1 MASLVGSRVERKEDK
16 RFLTGKGRYTA
27 DINIAN
33 QTFAY
38 FVRSPHARAK
48 INKIDISKA
57 LEAPGVV
64 DILTGEHIAK
74 DKIGGLIAGWAIR
87 NEDGSEMKC
96 PANPPLAKDNVN
108 FVGDP
113 IAVVFA
119 ETLDEAKNAAELVKI
134 DYKVLNAVAGTQGI
148 KPPTNVYDNGG
159 SNGIQNPRF
168 FYDVRGQLADFAGD
182 SISGILGGG

>member
-27 DINIAN
+27 DINLAN
-33 QTFAY
+33 QTYAI

-48 INKIDISKA
+48 IKKIDISKA
-57 LEAPGVV
+57 LKSSGVV

-87 NEDGSEMKC
+87 SEDGSEMKC
-96 PANPPLAKDNVN
+96 PPNPPLAKDSVN

-113 IAVVFA
+113 IAIVVA
-119 ETLDEAKNAAELVKI
+119 ESLDEAKAAAELIKI
-134 DYKVLNAVAGTQGI
+134 DYKILKAVTRLEDTMKREKTCTRASFLKWKREIFTLELI
-148 KPPTNVYDNGG
+148 
-159 SNGIQNPRF
+159 
-168 FYDVRGQLADFAGD
+168 
-182 SISGILGGG
+182 